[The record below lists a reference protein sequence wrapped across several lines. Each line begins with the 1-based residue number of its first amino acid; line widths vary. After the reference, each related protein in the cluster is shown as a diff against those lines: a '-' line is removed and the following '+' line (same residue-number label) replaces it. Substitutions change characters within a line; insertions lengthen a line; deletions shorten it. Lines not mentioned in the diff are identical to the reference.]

1 MQYTVLHHELYN
13 DHGEEQCIAC
23 DSGYEFESTIELV
36 EEIMEEI
43 VEEES

>member
-1 MQYTVLHHELYN
+1 MQYTVLHH
-13 DHGEEQCIAC
+13 DRCTVHGEEQCIAC